1 MKEEVVAV
9 EESHSCADRLER
21 EKTNQ
26 HVGPGPQQL
35 QSACCLPQRTPAT
48 GRCPWRRTSLV
59 TVHNCTPSKLWELQ
73 EHDKVHRRGRVCVMR
88 EWNPEPKEGRSF
100 TCMQRPELKSLP
112 QLGIGHGGACL

>member
-35 QSACCLPQRTPAT
+35 QSAPKDTCDRQVPMETDFT
-48 GRCPWRRTSLV
+48 GHSSQLY
-59 TVHNCTPSKLWELQ
+59 
-73 EHDKVHRRGRVCVMR
+73 
-88 EWNPEPKEGRSF
+88 PK
-100 TCMQRPELKSLP
+100 
-112 QLGIGHGGACL
+112 